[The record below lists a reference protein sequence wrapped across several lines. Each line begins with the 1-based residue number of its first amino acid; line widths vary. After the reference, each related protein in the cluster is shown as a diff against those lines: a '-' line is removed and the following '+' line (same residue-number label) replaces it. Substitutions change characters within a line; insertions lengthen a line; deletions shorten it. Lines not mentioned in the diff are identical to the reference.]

1 MSDANDEFIE
11 SKLVELL
18 AMIYNSVDWG
28 KMRTGKNAHDIF
40 NHRVR
45 AASRRAS
52 LYEAVSKLAN
62 YFGLQSLPEEAI
74 GLVQELR
81 PHERAVLNK
90 LYTEHLAISM
100 LAVMRAKEMREQ
112 RKHARKRRQDETYQ
126 LLSDIEEVHLDEEVL

>member
-1 MSDANDEFIE
+1 MSDANDELVE
-11 SKLVELL
+11 GKLVELL
-18 AMIYNSVDWG
+18 ATIYNSVDWG

-74 GLVQELR
+74 GLEQELR

-112 RKHARKRRQDETYQ
+112 RKHARKRRAG
-126 LLSDIEEVHLDEEVL
+126 